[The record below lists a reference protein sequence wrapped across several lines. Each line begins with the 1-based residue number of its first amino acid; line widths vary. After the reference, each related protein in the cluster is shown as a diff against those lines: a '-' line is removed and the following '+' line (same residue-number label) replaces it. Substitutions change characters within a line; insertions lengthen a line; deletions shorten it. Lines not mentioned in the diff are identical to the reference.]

1 MALAGLDPAPRVP
14 LVEYAKTHTVSA
26 GELTRAVTRLE
37 TWCATPS
44 W

>member
-14 LVEYAKTHTVSA
+14 LIEYAKTHTVSA
-26 GELTRAVTRLE
+26 GELTRVITRLE
-37 TWCATPS
+37 AWCAAPS